1 MNKNIENIKFT
12 LTPDMSLELIKF
24 NELKSQYNTLKKE
37 YDENKDNEILI
48 ELTKLEKQMND
59 CKLRFVNEFKI
70 SNKAQISQYLQA
82 K

>member
-12 LTPDMSLELIKF
+12 LTPNMSLELIKF
-24 NELKSQYNTLKKE
+24 NDLKNKYDKLKE
-37 YDENKDNEILI
+37 AYDSKKDNKTLI

-59 CKLRFVNEFKI
+59 CKSRFVNEFKI
-70 SNKAQISQYLQA
+70 SNKKQINEYLQT

>member
-70 SNKAQISQYLQA
+70 SNKAQISQYLQT